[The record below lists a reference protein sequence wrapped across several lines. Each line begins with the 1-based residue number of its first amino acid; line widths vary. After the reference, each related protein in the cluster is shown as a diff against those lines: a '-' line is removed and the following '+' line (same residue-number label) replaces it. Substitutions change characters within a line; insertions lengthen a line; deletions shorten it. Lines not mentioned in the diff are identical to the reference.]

1 MRLRQR
7 RRVFCVGVASA
18 IPLLN
23 VALWIGI
30 ALRPPPPPPPVA
42 WSLPRA
48 LLSALTPSS
57 TPSASAAAPS
67 AVATT
72 PTTFAS
78 TAPSAAPRPIRHAAP
93 SRPFKTPDRDIVN
106 PWGGM

>member
-1 MRLRQR
+1 MTGRQR
-7 RRVFCVGVASA
+7 RRIFCVGVASV

-57 TPSASAAAPS
+57 TPSASTATAAPS
-67 AVATT
+67 ASPA
-72 PTTFAS
+72 AS
-78 TAPSAAPRPIRHAAP
+78 GPVPPMHAPRAVRLPAKVGER
-93 SRPFKTPDRDIVN
+93 SDIVE
-106 PWGGM
+106 PW

>member
-48 LLSALTPSS
+48 LLSALTSSS
-57 TPSASAAAPS
+57 TPSASPATAALSASASPVASGSAP
-67 AVATT
+67 TMHR
-72 PTTFAS
+72 
-78 TAPSAAPRPIRHAAP
+78 PSAARPPAKVGAR
-93 SRPFKTPDRDIVN
+93 SDIVE
-106 PWGGM
+106 PW

>member
-7 RRVFCVGVASA
+7 RRAFCVGVASA

-23 VALWIGI
+23 VALWISI

-48 LLSALTPSS
+48 LLSALTSSS
-57 TPSASAAAPS
+57 TPSASPAPAAPS
-67 AVATT
+67 ASASPVA
-72 PTTFAS
+72 S
-78 TAPSAAPRPIRHAAP
+78 GSAPPMRRPLAARPPAKVGAR
-93 SRPFKTPDRDIVN
+93 SDIVE
-106 PWGGM
+106 PW

>member
-7 RRVFCVGVASA
+7 RRIFCVGVASA

-48 LLSALTPSS
+48 LLSALTSSS
-57 TPSASAAAPS
+57 TPSASPATVAPS
-67 AVATT
+67 ASASPVASGSA
-72 PTTFAS
+72 PPLHR
-78 TAPSAAPRPIRHAAP
+78 PSAARPPAKVGAR
-93 SRPFKTPDRDIVN
+93 SDIVE
-106 PWGGM
+106 PW

>member
-23 VALWIGI
+23 VALWISL

-48 LLSALTPSS
+48 LLSALTSSS
-57 TPSASAAAPS
+57 TSSASPATVAQSASASPVASGSAPLLHR
-67 AVATT
+67 
-72 PTTFAS
+72 
-78 TAPSAAPRPIRHAAP
+78 PSAARPPAKVGAR
-93 SRPFKTPDRDIVN
+93 SDSVE
-106 PWGGM
+106 PW